1 MITTQSRIADAN
13 ITSSNLKSGTDF
25 SIAAIMARDE
35 LSRES
40 SEYSIS
46 KIIRKV
52 ISDWLHNSSTKLWQ
66 HRKFNLFLYCVNVC
80 FVAFFNYVPSYYKIV
95 IFAVVFARICSEL
108 IAQRFFYEWSWFI
121 LTNSGPGSVNRFAEG
136 DDELDV
142 DVEQCSDSEALSRS
156 RTPRT
161 ASNNSRGTTPSPSDD
176 ERLTPEPVSNF
187 LMIDNADSSYY
198 LTTCS
203 LHAE

>member
-1 MITTQSRIADAN
+1 MITAQNRLAAAN
-13 ITSSNLKSGTDF
+13 IASSNLKSGTDF

-46 KIIRKV
+46 PASI
-52 ISDWLHNSSTKLWQ
+52 
-66 HRKFNLFLYCVNVC
+66 
-80 FVAFFNYVPSYYKIV
+80 
-95 IFAVVFARICSEL
+95 
-108 IAQRFFYEWSWFI
+108 
-121 LTNSGPGSVNRFAEG
+121 NRFNEG

-176 ERLTPEPVSNF
+176 ERLTPEPSKPKIVGSCNCDDLRPIQCHLETKELWDKF
-187 LMIDNADSSYY
+187 NDLGTEMII
-198 LTTCS
+198 TKTGR
-203 LHAE
+203 